1 MKTLFS
7 LLLVMCSLLATSQV
21 TMTATNSD
29 ATITFNGFD
38 GPNKKMFFTVVN
50 KQPCSVAFF
59 IYVNNDPT
67 LQMVNMLPNQ
77 TLEVVVNHNPSTTVD
92 VYMVT
97 TRCNGLPGSLL
108 QLKTLP
114 LTPVRFTGFEVHK
127 VQGGFEVSFTAAE
140 FSASPS
146 FNIQVSRDGKT
157 FKTVKVTGVV
167 TPNVPY
173 KAFISND
180 LLNN

>member
-1 MKTLFS
+1 MKTLLS
-7 LLLVMCSLLATSQV
+7 LLLVMFSLVASSQ
-21 TMTATNSD
+21 TLTATNTD
-29 ATITFNGFD
+29 ATITFKGYD
-38 GPNKKMFFTVVN
+38 GPNKKMYFTVVN
-50 KQPCSVAFF
+50 KQPCAVTFF

-67 LQMVNMLPNQ
+67 LQRVDIQ
-77 TLEVVVNHNPSTTVD
+77 ASETLEVVINHNPATTVD
-92 VYMVT
+92 VYMIT
-97 TRCNGLPGSLL
+97 TRCNGVPGSLL
-108 QLKTLP
+108 QLRTLP

-146 FNIQVSRDGKT
+146 FNIQVSKDGKT
-157 FKTVKVTGVV
+157 FKTIKVTGVV

-180 LLNN
+180 LLNK